1 MTMPWIA
8 RDKTGRNPY
17 RLFGVRPSPMR
28 MVGYEGDVREDFTW
42 SIPNDESQLNRKNPG
57 LYDPLSNTE
66 NTEIP
71 EADCPVHLEPG
82 EGPVEVKLVLIEA
95 PAPRPFEGAGI

>member
-1 MTMPWIA
+1 MPWIA

-28 MVGYEGDVREDFTW
+28 MVGYEGDVLEDFTW
-42 SIPNDESQLNRKNPG
+42 SVPNGESTLHGKDPTCYG
-57 LYDPLSNTE
+57 PLSNTE

-71 EADCPVHLEPG
+71 KADCPVYLEPG
-82 EGPVEVKLVLIEA
+82 EGPVEVNLVLVET
-95 PAPRPFEGAGI
+95 PAPRPFEGSGI

>member
-1 MTMPWIA
+1 MPWIA

-17 RLFGVRPSPMR
+17 RLFGVRPSPMQ

-42 SIPNDESQLNRKNPG
+42 SIPNE
-57 LYDPLSNTE
+57 E
-66 NTEIP
+66 TEIP